1 MANYITSSSST
12 PRGLA
17 FVAYGDPERYAQV
30 KNQIRTEI
38 DLGSSKLL
46 SYNKD
51 LLKDSIAI
59 ELKSVFEEKYSF
71 ISENDIKS
79 FSSNLYTKIITEI
92 DSNSSYNDS
101 IYSELSDFL
110 VEKFPF
116 ISKIEATKIISNL
129 FSRLRGK
136 NSTNVPN
143 EIISFP
149 NTLDSE
155 TFNDLTK
162 IDSLPSNSVIGL
174 VDSLLPKDV
183 QLNGQSIQSYL
194 DDTLS
199 TINNLGG
206 IVSDAINGLIGYP
219 SDAISSPTDANG
231 EGAKNLSE
239 SSQTQ
244 NQKQSNLFGP
254 SLLNLNLVQAL
265 KYDPNND
272 PFNPE
277 KSQTFNVTST
287 LNSTQVDTLSE
298 PGAAFR

>member
-17 FVAYGDPERYAQV
+17 FVAYGDPERYAQI
-30 KNQIRTEI
+30 KNQIRTEV

-46 SYNKD
+46 SYNKE
-51 LLKDSIAI
+51 LLIDSITT
-59 ELKSVFEEKYSF
+59 ELESIFNEKYSF
-71 ISENDIKS
+71 ISEGEIRT
-79 FSSNLYTKIITEI
+79 FSSSLYTKIITEI
-92 DSNSSYNDS
+92 DSNSSYSDS
-101 IYSELSDFL
+101 IYLELSDFL
-110 VEKFPF
+110 IEKFSF
-116 ISKIEATKIISNL
+116 IVKTDATKIISNL

-143 EIISFP
+143 EVISFP

-155 TFNDLTK
+155 VFNDLTK

-174 VDSLLPKDV
+174 VDSLLPGDI
-183 QLNGQSIQSYL
+183 QISGQSIQSYL

-219 SDAISSPTDANG
+219 SDAISSPSDANG
-231 EGAKNLSE
+231 EGAQNLSE
-239 SSQTQ
+239 SFQVQ
-244 NQKQSNLFGP
+244 NQKKSNLFAP
-254 SLLNLNLVQAL
+254 DLLNLNLVQAL

-277 KSQTFNVTST
+277 KSQLFNVTST
-287 LNSTQVDTLSE
+287 LNSSQVDTLSE